1 MQAGQL
7 TIANSNAQQISV
19 RSFLA
24 KIAGLITRL
33 LGCWHREM
41 SRPFSHNGQA
51 YRSCLTCGAQRR
63 FNLKDWQMHGDYY
76 FSRPQV
82 RQLQVLTRL
91 SAVKKAA

>member
-41 SRPFSHNGQA
+41 SRP
-51 YRSCLTCGAQRR
+51 
-63 FNLKDWQMHGDYY
+63 NLKDWQMHGDYY